1 MSDASRSESDF
12 VRELL
17 LGRGSSSMRKSYY
30 PELRKELDDLELFR
44 EIFEQSSD
52 AVMTF
57 SVPANVLEFA
67 NRAARVAF
75 DIPEKRPAGLRIQDV
90 LSAAEAAG
98 CAPYF
103 EAEDETGEGGGGSIS
118 FIEERD
124 AGGARRR
131 FEVVVNR
138 ARLSAG
144 SFGIAIARDA
154 TERLLM
160 EERLGRS
167 LVEKETMLK
176 EIHHRVKNNFQL
188 MESILSLQAQ
198 TLEDP
203 RALVPLIDAE
213 NRILSMAFVH
223 ERLYESPD
231 LGSVDALAYLGD
243 LAGSIQGNFSGIFSG
258 IEVEVLGEAL
268 ELPLDTI
275 LPCGLIVNELMG
287 NAIKH
292 AFPAGLWSGEPA
304 ITIRIGRCDPG
315 RAFVEVEDNGIG
327 IRTGKPAT
335 EGHGSIGILLIQS
348 LAAQLKGSLSLQ
360 ASPAGRAPYP
370 GTLARFEFPLAGSSA
385 RTG

>member
-1 MSDASRSESDF
+1 MSDASRNDSDK

-30 PELRKELDDLELFR
+30 PELRKELDDLELFK
-44 EIFEQSSD
+44 ELLEQSSD

-67 NRAARVAF
+67 NRAARTSF
-75 DIPEKRPAGLRIQDV
+75 GIPEGRAARLRIQDV
-90 LSAAEAAG
+90 FLAAEDSG
-98 CAPYF
+98 CVAYF
-103 EAEDETGEGGGGSIS
+103 EEEGGTGAGEKGKIS
-118 FIEERD
+118 FIEERGEG
-124 AGGARRR
+124 AARRR
-131 FEVVVNR
+131 FEIVVNK
-138 ARLSAG
+138 AKLSAG

-160 EERLGRS
+160 EERIGKS

-198 TLEDP
+198 SLDDQG
-203 RALVPLIDAE
+203 ALVPLIEAE

-243 LAGSIQGNFSGIFSG
+243 LASSIQGNFSGVFPG
-258 IEVEVLGEAL
+258 VEVEVLGEPL
-268 ELPLDTI
+268 GLPVDTI
-275 LPCGLIVNELMG
+275 LPCGLVVNELMG

-292 AFPAGLWSGEPA
+292 AFPPGQWSGEPSVA
-304 ITIRIGRCDPG
+304 IRIGRCGTG

-327 IRTGKPAT
+327 IRADKGAT
-335 EGHGSIGILLIQS
+335 EGRGSIGILLVQS

-360 ASPAGRAPYP
+360 ASRAGRAPSP
-370 GTLARFEFPLAGSSA
+370 GTLARFEFPLAPGLA
-385 RTG
+385 GQG

>member
-1 MSDASRSESDF
+1 MSDASRDDSDN

-30 PELRKELDDLELFR
+30 PELRKELDDLELFK
-44 EIFEQSSD
+44 ELFEQSSD

-67 NRAARVAF
+67 NRAARASF
-75 DIPEKRPAGLRIQDV
+75 GIPEGRAAKLRIQDV
-90 LSAAEAAG
+90 LQAAG
-98 CAPYF
+98 GSGCVEYF
-103 EAEDETGEGGGGSIS
+103 GEEGGTGASDRGRIS
-118 FIEERD
+118 FIEERGE
-124 AGGARRR
+124 GGARRR
-131 FEVVVNR
+131 FEVVVNK

-144 SFGIAIARDA
+144 SFVIAIARDA

-160 EERLGRS
+160 EEQIGKS

-198 TLEDP
+198 TLDDP

-243 LAGSIQGNFSGIFSG
+243 LASSIQGNFSGVFTG
-258 IEVEVLGEAL
+258 VEVEVLGEAL

-292 AFPAGLWSGEPA
+292 AFPRGEWSGEPI
-304 ITIRIGRCDPG
+304 ITVRIGRCAPD

-327 IRTGKPAT
+327 IRTVKGPT
-335 EGHGSIGILLIQS
+335 EGHGSIGILLVQS

-360 ASPAGRAPYP
+360 ASPAGHAPYP
-370 GTLARFEFPLAGSSA
+370 GTLARFEFPL
-385 RTG
+385 TGGPGQPR